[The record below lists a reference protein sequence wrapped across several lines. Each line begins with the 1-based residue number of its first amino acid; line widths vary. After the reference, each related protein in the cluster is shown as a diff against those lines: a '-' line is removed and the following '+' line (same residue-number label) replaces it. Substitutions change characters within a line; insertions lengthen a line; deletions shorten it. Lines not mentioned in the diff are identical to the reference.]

1 MVFFVPG
8 GVELAVILLVFL
20 LLFAPAILAIVAGLY
35 LYRQRTDRIE
45 ELEAEIEELRKRVE
59 GDSHRES

>member
-1 MVFFVPG
+1 MILFVPG
-8 GVELAVILLVFL
+8 GVELVVIVLVFL
-20 LLFAPAILAIVAGLY
+20 LLFAPAILAVLIGLY

-59 GDSHRES
+59 Q

>member
-1 MVFFVPG
+1 MILFVPG
-8 GVELAVILLVFL
+8 GVELVVIVLVFL
-20 LLFAPAILAIVAGLY
+20 LLFAPAILAVLVGLY

-59 GDSHRES
+59 Q